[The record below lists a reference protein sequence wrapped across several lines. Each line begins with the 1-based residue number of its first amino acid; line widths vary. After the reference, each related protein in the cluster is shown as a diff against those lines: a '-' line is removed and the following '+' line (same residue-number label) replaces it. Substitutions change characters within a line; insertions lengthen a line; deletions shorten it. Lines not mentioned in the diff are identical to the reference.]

1 MFNQFYEK
9 LKSFMKNNYKTLIF
23 GILLYFILSYPI
35 PYYIFTGGG
44 TININDRVV
53 IENGYSSKGSLNFAY
68 VSELKGNVTTYLLS
82 YLMNW
87 DRAKI
92 SDYQYNEDESME
104 DILYRDKISLA
115 QANQAAVM
123 VAYQK
128 AGKEVEVSAKHYVV
142 TYLFD
147 FSNTSLKIGDE
158 LLSLDGEKIEEI
170 DSYLE
175 KIQNFDVGSVHEV
188 EVLRKGKVEKASVEV
203 IIYEDRKLTGISIAT
218 LYDFETEPSLS
229 LKFKASES
237 GPSGGLMLALAIYDK
252 LTPIDLTNG
261 KKIVGTGTIDNIGN
275 IGPIGGVKYK
285 LKGAVQAK
293 ADIFLVPREENYEE
307 CLKWKEKY
315 KYKIEIVPVN
325 TLDEAIEYL
334 KENKNKG

>member
-9 LKSFMKNNYKTLIF
+9 IKKFMKDNYKTIVL
-23 GILLYFILSYPI
+23 GICLYLVLSYPV

-44 TININDRVV
+44 TININDRVIV
-53 IENGYSSKGSLNFAY
+53 EDGYSSKGSLNFAY

-82 YLMNW
+82 YLLNW
-87 DRAKI
+87 DRAKV
-92 SDYQYNEDESME
+92 SDYQYNEEESVE

-128 AGKEVEVSAKHYVV
+128 AGKDVVVTNEHYVI

-147 FSNTSLKIGDE
+147 FSNTTLKIGDE
-158 LLSLDGEKIEEI
+158 LLSIEGEKIESL
-170 DSYLE
+170 DFYLDAINE
-175 KIQNFDVGSVHEV
+175 FEVGSTHEV
-188 EVLRKGKVEKASVEV
+188 EVLRKGKIEKASVEV
-203 IIYEDRKLTGISIAT
+203 VLVEDRKLTGISIAT
-218 LYDFETEPSLS
+218 LYDFKTDPSLE
-229 LKFKASES
+229 LKFKQSES

-252 LTPIDLTNG
+252 LTPLDLTNG
-261 KKIVGTGTIDNIGN
+261 KKIVGTGTIDSKGN

-285 LKGAVQAK
+285 LKGAVKAK
-293 ADIFLVPREENYEE
+293 ADVFLVPREENYEE

-315 KYKIEIVPVN
+315 KYKIEIVPID
-325 TLDEAIEYL
+325 TLDTAIEYL
-334 KENKNKG
+334 KENKG